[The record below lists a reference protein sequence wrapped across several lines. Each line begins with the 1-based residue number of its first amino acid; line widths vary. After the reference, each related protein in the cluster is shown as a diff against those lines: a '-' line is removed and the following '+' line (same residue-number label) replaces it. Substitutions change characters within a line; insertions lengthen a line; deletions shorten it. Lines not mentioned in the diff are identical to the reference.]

1 MMKFVLASNNKK
13 KIAELRTILSSL
25 MPDCEVLSLK
35 DIGYTDDI
43 EETGETFEENSKI
56 KASVPAS
63 LGCIGIA
70 DDSGLCVD
78 ALDGAPG
85 VRSARYSGG
94 NDSDNINKLLKELE
108 NVPDEK
114 RGAKFVCVMTAVFPD
129 GKVISARGE
138 AHGVILHEKRGDDG
152 FGYDPVFYSTDLNKT
167 FAEAEPDEKNKVSHR
182 GRALAL
188 FCEKLKGEIC

>member
-13 KIAELRTILSSL
+13 KISELRAILSSL
-25 MPDCEVLSLK
+25 LPDCEVLSLC
-35 DIGYTDDI
+35 DIGYTGDI
-43 EETGETFEENSKI
+43 EETGDTFEENSKI

-63 LGCIGIA
+63 LGYIGIA

-85 VRSARYSGG
+85 VHSARYSGG
-94 NDSDNINKLLKELE
+94 GDAENIKKLLSELE
-108 NVPDEK
+108 DVPDEK

>member
-13 KIAELRTILSSL
+13 KIAELCTILSSL
-25 MPDCEVLSLK
+25 MPDCEVLSLS
-35 DIGYTDDI
+35 DIGYTDEI
-43 EETGETFEENSKI
+43 EETGDTFEENSKI

-63 LGCIGIA
+63 LGYIGVA

-85 VRSARYSGG
+85 VHSARYSGG
-94 NDSDNINKLLKELE
+94 GDAENIKKLLHNLE

-138 AHGVILHEKRGDDG
+138 AHGVILREKRGDDG
-152 FGYDPVFYSTDLNKT
+152 FGYDPVFYSTDLNKS
-167 FAEAEPDEKNKVSHR
+167 FAEALLDEKNKVSHR

-188 FCEKLKGEIC
+188 FSAKLKGIIC